1 MGSLLAAVLVAL
13 FVRED
18 GSPADSRQPS
28 ATPTLRRLGLGLG
41 LGVGLGLGLG
51 VGLGLGLGLG

>member
-51 VGLGLGLGLG
+51 LGLG